1 MTVTLVLLPV
11 ALLVLGFPIFV
22 VLLAA
27 ATATILFV
35 VDLPPTVLHQVMFG
49 GVDKYALLAVP
60 FFIFAGELMGR
71 GGISDRLIDWVLAG
85 FGRVRGSLGLT
96 AIGTATLFGAI
107 SGSSPATVAATGKIL
122 YPALRTAGYG
132 ERFSLGLITSSGSIA
147 IVVPP
152 SIAMIL
158 YGATAEQSI
167 PKLFIGGVLPGLLIA
182 AITAGYVVVH
192 ARSRHIRE
200 TRRFDRRDFLI
211 KTRRGLGALL
221 MPVLIL
227 GGIYSGLFSPTEAA
241 GVACAYAIV
250 VARFVYR
257 SLSWGQIVEAAGE
270 AAYLSAQIMI
280 IVACAGV
287 FSWLL
292 TIGGIPQEIVAAI
305 GQAEIADWEFLL
317 LVNLLLLALGCV
329 IDPTSAI
336 LVLTPLLAP
345 LASHLG
351 IDLVHFGIVMTVNL
365 SIGMF
370 TPPFG
375 LNTFVAA
382 SLFRA
387 DFRTICLGLLPFMGL
402 QVCALFVITYV
413 PELSL
418 ALARLI

>member
-1 MTVTLVLLPV
+1 
-11 ALLVLGFPIFV
+11 
-22 VLLAA
+22 
-27 ATATILFV
+27 
-35 VDLPPTVLHQVMFG
+35 
-49 GVDKYALLAVP
+49 
-60 FFIFAGELMGR
+60 
-71 GGISDRLIDWVLAG
+71 
-85 FGRVRGSLGLT
+85 
-96 AIGTATLFGAI
+96 
-107 SGSSPATVAATGKIL
+107 
-122 YPALRTAGYG
+122 
-132 ERFSLGLITSSGSIA
+132 
-147 IVVPP
+147 
-152 SIAMIL
+152 
-158 YGATAEQSI
+158 
-167 PKLFIGGVLPGLLIA
+167 
-182 AITAGYVVVH
+182 
-192 ARSRHIRE
+192 
-200 TRRFDRRDFLI
+200 
-211 KTRRGLGALL
+211 
-221 MPVLIL
+221 
-227 GGIYSGLFSPTEAA
+227 
-241 GVACAYAIV
+241 
-250 VARFVYR
+250 
-257 SLSWGQIVEAAGE
+257 
-270 AAYLSAQIMI
+270 MI

-317 LVNLLLLALGCV
+317 LVNLLLLAVGCV

-375 LNTFVAA
+375 LNIFVAA